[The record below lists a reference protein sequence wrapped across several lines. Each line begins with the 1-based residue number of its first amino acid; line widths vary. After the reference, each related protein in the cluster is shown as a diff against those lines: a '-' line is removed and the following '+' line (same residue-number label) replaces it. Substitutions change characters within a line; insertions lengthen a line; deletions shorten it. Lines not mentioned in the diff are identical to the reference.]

1 MQKLAVKLIEAMK
14 LCKYVMRNGINTF
27 HKYKY
32 ATSADVLE
40 KVNAAFTKQGIA
52 TIVVPEIIKEEA
64 VTTAKGTVEH
74 LVTVKIE
81 VTLVDKDSG
90 ETAIFRGFGSGQD
103 ATDKAVMK
111 AQTAAL
117 KYAYMLSLAIATGD
131 DPETDEKTDENM
143 NVSKPD
149 VPLQGKV
156 EGKADTL
163 PPIPKV
169 RSSGIRK
176 PAMPKGG
183 YRCYYCGAKI
193 TEKVA
198 EFSFQKY
205 GKCLCMEC
213 QKTVEIFID

>member
-1 MQKLAVKLIEAMK
+1 MQKLAEKLIEAMK

-40 KVNAAFTKQGIA
+40 KVNAAFTKQGKA
-52 TIVVPEIIKEEA
+52 TIVVPEIIKDEA

-103 ATDKAVMK
+103 STDKAVMK

-131 DPETDEKTDENM
+131 DPEADDKTDENM

-149 VPLQGKV
+149 VPVQ
-156 EGKADTL
+156 DN
-163 PPIPKV
+163 IQPKV
-169 RSSGIRK
+169 NNSPPVLKSSSSVVRK
-176 PAMPKGG
+176 PVMPKGG
-183 YRCYYCGAKI
+183 YRCYDCGAKI
-193 TEKVA
+193 TDKVA

-213 QKTVEIFID
+213 QKSKSSP

>member
-1 MQKLAVKLIEAMK
+1 MQKLAEKLIEAMK
-14 LCKYVMRNGINTF
+14 QCKYVTKNGVNTF
-27 HKYKY
+27 HKYRY

-52 TIVVPEIIKEEA
+52 TIVVPEIIKDEA

-90 ETAIFRGFGSGQD
+90 ETAVFRGFGSGQD
-103 ATDKAVMK
+103 STDKAVMK

-131 DPETDEKTDENM
+131 DPEADEKTDENM

-149 VPLQGKV
+149 VLVQNNIQPKT
-156 EGKADTL
+156 DNS
-163 PPIPKV
+163 PPVPKSN
-169 RSSGIRK
+169 SSAVRK
-176 PAMPKGG
+176 PIMPKGG
-183 YRCYYCGAKI
+183 YKCYDCGAKI
-193 TEKVA
+193 TDKVA
-198 EFSFQKY
+198 EFSSQKY

-213 QKTVEIFID
+213 QKNKRSL

>member
-52 TIVVPEIIKEEA
+52 TIVIPEIIKDEA

-90 ETAIFRGFGSGQD
+90 ETAVFRGFGSGQD

-131 DPETDEKTDENM
+131 DPEADEKTDENM
-143 NVSKPD
+143 SADKSD
-149 VPLQGKV
+149 VPVQSIV
-156 EGKADTL
+156 QSKADNS
-163 PPIPKV
+163 PSVPKGS
-169 RSSGIRK
+169 SSGIRK
-176 PAMPKGG
+176 PPMPKGG
-183 YRCYYCGAKI
+183 YRCYDCGAKI
-193 TEKVA
+193 TDKVA

-213 QKTVEIFID
+213 QKSKSSP

>member
-14 LCKYVMRNGINTF
+14 LCKYVTKNGVNTF
-27 HKYKY
+27 HKYRY

-52 TIVVPEIIKEEA
+52 TIVVPEIIKDES

-90 ETAIFRGFGSGQD
+90 ETAVFRGFGSGQD
-103 ATDKAVMK
+103 STDKAVMK

-117 KYAYMLSLAIATGD
+117 KYAYMLSLVIATGD
-131 DPETDEKTDENM
+131 DPEADEKTDESM
-143 NVSKPD
+143 SESKSD
-149 VPLQGKV
+149 VPLKSKV
-156 EGKADTL
+156 ESKADNIL
-163 PPIPKV
+163 PSLPKG
-169 RSSGIRK
+169 SSSSTRK
-176 PAMPKGG
+176 SPMPKGG
-183 YRCYYCGAKI
+183 YRCYDCGAKI
-193 TEKVA
+193 TDKVA
-198 EFSFQKY
+198 EFSFQRY

-213 QKTVEIFID
+213 QKNKNGT

>member
-1 MQKLAVKLIEAMK
+1 MQKLAEKLIEAMK
-14 LCKYVMRNGINTF
+14 QCKYVTKNGVNMF
-27 HKYKY
+27 HKYRY

-52 TIVVPEIIKEEA
+52 TIVVPEIIKDEA

-90 ETAIFRGFGSGQD
+90 ETAVFRGFGSGQD

-131 DPETDEKTDENM
+131 DPEADEKTDENM
-143 NVSKPD
+143 SAGKPD
-149 VPLQGKV
+149 VPVKNIIQPKTDN
-156 EGKADTL
+156 A
-163 PPIPKV
+163 PPV
-169 RSSGIRK
+169 SRGNSSEVSK
-176 PAMPKGG
+176 PTMPKGG
-183 YRCYYCGAKI
+183 YKCYDCGAKI
-193 TEKVA
+193 TDKVA

-213 QKTVEIFID
+213 QKNKRSL

>member
-1 MQKLAVKLIEAMK
+1 MQKLAEKLIEAMK
-14 LCKYVMRNGINTF
+14 QCKYVTKNGVNMF
-27 HKYKY
+27 HKYRY

-52 TIVVPEIIKEEA
+52 TIVVPEIIKDEA

-81 VTLVDKDSG
+81 FTLVDKDSG
-90 ETAIFRGFGSGQD
+90 ETVVFRGFGSGQD

-131 DPETDEKTDENM
+131 DPEADEKTDENM
-143 NVSKPD
+143 NVPNSD
-149 VPLQGKV
+149 VPLKIKV
-156 EGKADTL
+156 ESKADNYFPHL
-163 PPIPKV
+163 PKE
-169 RSSGIRK
+169 SSSLVRK
-176 PAMPKGG
+176 PPMPKGG
-183 YRCYYCGAKI
+183 YRCYDCGAKI

-205 GKCLCMEC
+205 GKCLCMGC
-213 QKTVEIFID
+213 QKNKNDI

>member
-52 TIVVPEIIKEEA
+52 TIVVPDIIKDEA

-131 DPETDEKTDENM
+131 DPEADEKTDENM

-149 VPLQGKV
+149 VPVQSIV
-156 EGKADTL
+156 QSKADNS
-163 PPIPKV
+163 PSVPKGS
-169 RSSGIRK
+169 SSGIRK
-176 PAMPKGG
+176 PPMPKGG
-183 YRCYYCGAKI
+183 YRCYDCGAKI
-193 TEKVA
+193 TDKVA

-213 QKTVEIFID
+213 QKSKSSP

>member
-52 TIVVPEIIKEEA
+52 TIVVPDIIKDEA

-90 ETAIFRGFGSGQD
+90 ETAVFRGFGSGQD

-117 KYAYMLSLAIATGD
+117 KYAYMLSLAMATGD
-131 DPETDEKTDENM
+131 DPEADEKTDENM
-143 NVSKPD
+143 NVSKSD
-149 VPLQGKV
+149 VPTRGKV
-156 EGKADTL
+156 EVKTDN
-163 PPIPKV
+163 PQPILKGS
-169 RSSGIRK
+169 SSGIRK
-176 PAMPKGG
+176 PPMPKGG
-183 YRCYYCGAKI
+183 YRCYDCGAKI
-193 TEKVA
+193 TDKVA

-213 QKTVEIFID
+213 QKSKSSS